1 MLSMPELHIKKAARV
16 IEAGGVIA
24 YPTEAVWGLGC
35 DPANRE
41 ACLAL
46 LQIKQRPVE
55 KGMILVAASVAQF
68 ASLLAPLSQAQQQQL
83 QHAWADQAKTG
94 PVTFLVPDV
103 LEQVPWWV
111 KGEYGAVALRVSL
124 HPLVQQ
130 LCNAVGAALVSTSAN
145 IAGAAPAKT
154 RLLVE
159 KALGA
164 QLDYVLP
171 GALGGA
177 TRPSQ
182 IIDLSSGRVIRAG

>member
-1 MLSMPELHIKKAARV
+1 MSALHVKKAVRV

-35 DPANRE
+35 DPDNRD

-55 KGMILVAASVAQF
+55 KGMILVAALVSQF
-68 ASLLAPLSQAQQQQL
+68 ARLLAALPRVQQQQL
-83 QHAWADQAKTG
+83 QQAWADQARTG
-94 PVTFLVPDV
+94 PVTFLVPDPHD
-103 LEQVPWWV
+103 QVPWWV
-111 KGEYGAVALRVSL
+111 KGSHGAVALRVSL
-124 HPLVQQ
+124 HPIVQQ
-130 LCNAVGAALVSTSAN
+130 LCRALDAPLVSTSAN
-145 IAGAAPAKT
+145 VAGAAPAAS
-154 RLLVE
+154 RLMVE
-159 KALGA
+159 KTLGR

-182 IIDLSSGRVIRAG
+182 IIDLGSGRVVRAG

>member
-1 MLSMPELHIKKAARV
+1 MVDLQVKKAVQV

-35 DPANRE
+35 DPDNRD

-55 KGMILVAASVAQF
+55 KGMILVAATVAQF
-68 ASLLAPLSQAQQQQL
+68 AGLLAPLPRTQQQQL
-83 QHAWADQAKTG
+83 QQAWANQATTG
-94 PVTFLVPDV
+94 PVTFLVPDT
-103 LEQVPWWV
+103 EQQVPWWV
-111 KGEYGAVALRVSL
+111 KGSHDAVALRVSL
-124 HPLVQQ
+124 HPRVQG
-130 LCNAVGAALVSTSAN
+130 LCQALGAPLVSTSAN
-145 IAGAAPAKT
+145 IAGAAPAT
-154 RLLVE
+154 SRLMVE
-159 KALGA
+159 KTLGG

-182 IIDLSSGRVIRAG
+182 IIDLSSGRVVRAG

>member
-1 MLSMPELHIKKAARV
+1 MAARV
-16 IEAGGVIA
+16 IQAGGVVA

-35 DPANRE
+35 DPANRD

-55 KGMILVAASVAQF
+55 KGMILVAASVAQL
-68 ASLLAPLSQAQQQQL
+68 ASLLAPLPPPQQHMLAQ
-83 QHAWADQAKTG
+83 AWADQASTG
-94 PVTFLVPDV
+94 PVTFLLPDPQH
-103 LEQVPWWV
+103 QVPWWV
-111 KGEYGAVALRVSL
+111 KGSHDAVAVRVSL

-130 LCNAVGAALVSTSAN
+130 LCSAVGAALVSTSAN
-145 IAGAAPAKT
+145 ITGGAPAKT
-154 RLLVE
+154 RLMVE
-159 KALGA
+159 KTLGA

-177 TRPSQ
+177 TKPSR

>member
-1 MLSMPELHIKKAARV
+1 MSTLQIKKAARV
-16 IEAGGVIA
+16 VDAGGVIA

-35 DPANRE
+35 DPDNRD

-68 ASLLAPLSQAQQQQL
+68 ATLLAPLPQAQQQIL
-83 QHAWADQAKTG
+83 QQAWAGQSRTG
-94 PVTFLVPDV
+94 PITFLVPDAHD
-103 LEQVPWWV
+103 QVPWWV
-111 KGEYGAVALRVSL
+111 KGEHSAVALRVSL

-130 LCNAVGAALVSTSAN
+130 LCAAIGAPLVSTSAN
-145 IAGAAPAKT
+145 IAGAPAATT
-154 RLLVE
+154 RLKVE

-177 TRPSQ
+177 DRPSQ
-182 IIDLSSGRVIRAG
+182 IIELSSGRVVRAG